1 MRTEASD
8 CGISTLAF
16 YSAPLGLFGLWM
28 AFPRAM
34 PWAITF
40 GAFGAEE
47 KCQFH
52 RAFPWA
58 IAFSPF
64 GAEEKRQFLLG
75 HHTRRLR
82 RGRRKELLDHHTW
95 RLRRGRRKELLG
107 HHTRRLRRG
116 RRKELLG
123 HHIQRLRREQR
134 KKLLASPAL
143 KTVLQEFEL
152 HGATLRRRSRAM
164 RASQVAD
171 RLCH

>member
-1 MRTEASD
+1 MRTEASH

-47 KCQFH
+47 KCQFP

-64 GAEEKRQFLLG
+64 GAEEKRQF
-75 HHTRRLR
+75 
-82 RGRRKELLDHHTW
+82 
-95 RLRRGRRKELLG
+95 LLG